1 MKVLIIYGH
10 PSNNSFTYGVKENF
24 IKGLK
29 DSHHEVTLVDLYQEN
44 FNCIFSDN
52 EYQREA
58 FYNNDLD
65 IPDDVKHYQQLINN
79 NDALVFIY
87 PVFWTEAPAILTG
100 WFQRVWTYGFAYGD
114 NRKMK
119 TLDKV
124 LFLVTMGGDLTEEI
138 RQKQVVAMK
147 EVMLGDRISDR
158 SKSKEFVVYDRMSR
172 DYEDRDLKQEIYLK
186 DAYKRGLKL

>member
-1 MKVLIIYGH
+1 MKVLVIYGH
-10 PSNNSFTYGVKENF
+10 PSMNSFTYEVKENF

-29 DSHHEVTLVDLYQEN
+29 DNNSEVTLVDLYQEN
-44 FNCIFSDN
+44 FNCVFCEE

-58 FYNNDLD
+58 YYNDELSV
-65 IPDDVKHYQQLINN
+65 PDDVKYYQELINK

-87 PVFWTEAPAILTG
+87 PVFWTEAPAIVAG

-124 LFLVTMGGDLTEEI
+124 LFLVTMGGDLTEVI
-138 RQKQVVAMK
+138 RQKQVLAMK

-158 SKSKEFVVYDRMSR
+158 SKTKDFIVYDRMSR
-172 DYEDRDLKQEIYLK
+172 DYEDRDLKRESYLK
-186 DAYKRGLKL
+186 DAYQRGLKL